1 MVEELEWEGT
11 SGRAQ
16 SNLLL
21 QEQPALRSV
30 EANLFA
36 LAGSARGNNE
46 SLPLAAD
53 VAAGYQKPRV
63 VHPSAVPAG
72 EPRRS
77 VTCGSL
83 NFFSG
88 GTNSCYIT
96 YKWMAKS
103 NYLEAEDSLY

>member
-1 MVEELEWEGT
+1 MGH
-11 SGRAQ
+11 AQ

-36 LAGSARGNNE
+36 VAGSARGNNE
-46 SLPLAAD
+46 SLPLAAALAG

-63 VHPSAVPAG
+63 AHPSAVPAG

-77 VTCGSL
+77 VTCG
-83 NFFSG
+83 
-88 GTNSCYIT
+88 
-96 YKWMAKS
+96 
-103 NYLEAEDSLY
+103 